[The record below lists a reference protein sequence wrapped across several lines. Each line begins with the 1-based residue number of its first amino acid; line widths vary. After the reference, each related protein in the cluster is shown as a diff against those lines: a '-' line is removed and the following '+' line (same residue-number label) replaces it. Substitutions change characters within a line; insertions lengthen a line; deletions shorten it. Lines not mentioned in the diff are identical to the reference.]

1 MGKQVIAAATAIVLG
16 IIPTYG
22 MAAGTDMH
30 EMEDTAPSPAAA
42 AVASEVLDPGQP
54 FWEPEPTGTMS
65 QVANVLWA
73 RGISER

>member
-1 MGKQVIAAATAIVLG
+1 MRKHVIAAATAIVLS

-42 AVASEVLDPGQP
+42 AVASEVLPPGQP
-54 FWEPEPTGTMS
+54 FWEREVHRHYEPS
-65 QVANVLWA
+65 RERA
-73 RGISER
+73 R

>member
-16 IIPTYG
+16 TIPTYS

-42 AVASEVLDPGQP
+42 AVASEVLPPTRP
-54 FWEPEPTGTMS
+54 FWGRGVHRRYEP
-65 QVANVLWA
+65 
-73 RGISER
+73 RRERAVGNGHF